1 MNESNITV
9 DFAMEALKDFTRKQV
24 TDSNNIRKIQ
34 KEVANFYK
42 ISYEDMKSKKRTPSL
57 AIPRQVAMY
66 LCRKLTDES
75 YERIGIEFSGKNHAT
90 VIHACNKIAGEMKTN
105 SSLKSAI
112 DDIEKQ
118 LT

>member
-1 MNESNITV
+1 MNESKITV
-9 DFAMEALKDFTRKQV
+9 DFAMEALKDFTKKQV
-24 TDSNNIRKIQ
+24 TDSNSIRRIQ

-42 ISYEDMKSKKRTPSL
+42 ISYEDIKSKKRTPNL

-75 YERIGIEFSGKNHAT
+75 FERIGIEFAGKNHAT
-90 VIHACNKIAGEMKTN
+90 VIHACNKIDREIKINAD
-105 SSLKSAI
+105 LKNAI

-118 LT
+118 LV